1 MFRVLKFFSAAVC
14 SAVLVTGAASEAGVV
29 PWFEPGTFLRR
40 VQQTAQASVPETAP
54 VTEPETAPDPVPEI
68 IPEEPVTYP
77 IDREPDNL
85 WSLGEFKITAYC
97 PCEKCCG
104 YWATVRP
111 TDENGEP
118 IVYTASGKIAV
129 QGVTVA
135 ADTSI
140 LPFGTVL
147 VIDGQEYTVQDRGG
161 MVRDDHVDIY
171 FDSHEAAKEFGV
183 QHMEIF
189 VKEDING

>member
-40 VQQTAQASVPETAP
+40 VQQTVTETAP
-54 VTEPETAPDPVPEI
+54 VTEPETAPESIPEI

-118 IVYTASGKIAV
+118 IVYTASGKIAA

-140 LPFGTVL
+140 LPFGTVI
-147 VIDGQEYTVQDRGG
+147 VIGEHEYTVQDRGG
-161 MVRDDHVDIY
+161 MVKGNHVDIY
-171 FDSHEAAKEFGV
+171 FDSHEAAKEWGT
-183 QHMEIF
+183 QYMEIF
-189 VKEDING
+189 VKEAVGNE

>member
-1 MFRVLKFFSAAVC
+1 MSRVLKFFSAAVC

-40 VQQTAQASVPETAP
+40 VQQTVTETAP
-54 VTEPETAPDPVPEI
+54 VTEPETAPESIPEI

-111 TDENGEP
+111 ADENGEP

-135 ADTSI
+135 ADTSV

-147 VIDGQEYTVQDRGG
+147 VIGGHEYTVQDRGG
-161 MVRDDHVDIY
+161 MVKGNHVDIY
-171 FDSHEAAKEFGV
+171 FDSHEAAKEWGT
-183 QHMEIF
+183 QYMEIF
-189 VKEDING
+189 VKEAVGNE

>member
-40 VQQTAQASVPETAP
+40 VQQTVTETAP
-54 VTEPETAPDPVPEI
+54 VTEPETVPESI
-68 IPEEPVTYP
+68 PETIPEEPVTYP

-111 TDENGEP
+111 ADENGEP

-147 VIDGQEYTVQDRGG
+147 VIDGHEYTVQDRGG
-161 MVRDDHVDIY
+161 MVKGNHIDIY
-171 FDSHEAAKEFGV
+171 FDSHEAAKEWGT
-183 QHMEIF
+183 QYMEIF
-189 VKEDING
+189 VKEAVGNE

>member
-1 MFRVLKFFSAAVC
+1 MFRALKCISAAVC
-14 SAVLVTGAASEAGVV
+14 SAVILAGAASEAGVV

-40 VQQTAQASVPETAP
+40 VQQTVTVTAP
-54 VTEPETAPDPVPEI
+54 VTEPETVPEIIPEI

-111 TDENGEP
+111 ADENGEP

-129 QGVTVA
+129 QGVSVA

-147 VIDGQEYTVQDRGG
+147 VIDGHEYTVQDRGG
-161 MVRDDHVDIY
+161 MVKGNHVDIY
-171 FDSHEAAKEFGV
+171 FDSHEAAKEWGT
-183 QHMEIF
+183 QYMEIF
-189 VKEDING
+189 VKEAVGNE

>member
-14 SAVLVTGAASEAGVV
+14 SAVIVTGAASEAGVV

-40 VQQTAQASVPETAP
+40 VQQTVTETAP
-54 VTEPETAPDPVPEI
+54 VTEPETAPESIPEI

-111 TDENGEP
+111 ADENGEP

-135 ADTSI
+135 ADTSV

-147 VIDGQEYTVQDRGG
+147 VIGGHEYTVQDRGG
-161 MVRDDHVDIY
+161 MVKGNHVDIY
-171 FDSHEAAKEFGV
+171 FDSHEAAKEWGT
-183 QHMEIF
+183 QYMEIF
-189 VKEDING
+189 VKEAVGNE

>member
-1 MFRVLKFFSAAVC
+1 MFRALKCISAAVC
-14 SAVLVTGAASEAGVV
+14 SAVILAGAASEAGVV
-29 PWFEPGTFLRR
+29 PWFAPASFLRR
-40 VQQTAQASVPETAP
+40 VQQTETAP
-54 VTEPETAPDPVPEI
+54 VTEPETVPETVPEI
-68 IPEEPVTYP
+68 IPEEPATYP

-111 TDENGEP
+111 TDENGDP
-118 IVYTASGKIAV
+118 IVYTASGKIAA

-135 ADTSI
+135 ADTSV

-147 VIDGQEYTVQDRGG
+147 VIDGHEYTVQDRGG
-161 MVRDDHVDIY
+161 MVKGNHVDIY
-171 FDSHEAAKEFGV
+171 FDSHEAAKEWGT
-183 QHMEIF
+183 QYMEIF
-189 VKEDING
+189 VKEAVGNE

>member
-40 VQQTAQASVPETAP
+40 VQQTVTETAP
-54 VTEPETAPDPVPEI
+54 VTEPETAPESIPEI
-68 IPEEPVTYP
+68 IPEELVTYP
-77 IDREPDNL
+77 IDREPDSL

-118 IVYTASGKIAV
+118 IVYTASGKIAA

-147 VIDGQEYTVQDRGG
+147 VIGGHEYTVQDRGG
-161 MVRDDHVDIY
+161 MVKGNHVDIY
-171 FDSHEAAKEFGV
+171 FDSHEAAKEWGT
-183 QHMEIF
+183 QYMEIF
-189 VKEDING
+189 VKEAVGNE

>member
-40 VQQTAQASVPETAP
+40 VQQTVTETAP
-54 VTEPETAPDPVPEI
+54 VTEPETAPESIPEI
-68 IPEEPVTYP
+68 IPEEPAAYP
-77 IDREPDNL
+77 IDREPDSL

-111 TDENGEP
+111 ADENGEP
-118 IVYTASGKIAV
+118 IVYTASGKIAA

-147 VIDGQEYTVQDRGG
+147 VIGGHEYTVQDRGG
-161 MVRDDHVDIY
+161 MVKGGHVDIY
-171 FDSHEAAKEFGV
+171 FDSHEAAKEWGT
-183 QHMEIF
+183 QYMEIF
-189 VKEDING
+189 VKEAVGNE

>member
-40 VQQTAQASVPETAP
+40 VQQTAPVTAP
-54 VTEPETAPDPVPEI
+54 VTEPETVPVSIPEI
-68 IPEEPVTYP
+68 IPEEPATYP

-111 TDENGEP
+111 ADENGEP
-118 IVYTASGKIAV
+118 IVYTASGKIAA

-147 VIDGQEYTVQDRGG
+147 VIDGHEYTVQDRGG
-161 MVRDDHVDIY
+161 MVKGNHVDIY
-171 FDSHEAAKEFGV
+171 FDSHEAAKEWGT
-183 QHMEIF
+183 QYMEIF
-189 VKEDING
+189 VKEAVGNE

>member
-1 MFRVLKFFSAAVC
+1 MTRVLKFFSAAVC

-40 VQQTAQASVPETAP
+40 VQQTQQSPVTETAP
-54 VTEPETAPDPVPEI
+54 EPVPEI
-68 IPEEPVTYP
+68 IPAETVTYP

-97 PCEKCCG
+97 PCEECCG

-118 IVYTASGKIAV
+118 IVYTASGSIAAE
-129 QGVTVA
+129 GVTAA

-147 VIDGQEYTVQDRGG
+147 VIDGHEYTVQDRGG
-161 MVRDDHVDIY
+161 MVKGSHVDVY
-171 FDSHEAAKEFGV
+171 FDSHEAANEFGV
-183 QHMEIF
+183 QYMEIF
-189 VKEDING
+189 AKETVGNE

>member
-40 VQQTAQASVPETAP
+40 VQQTVTETAP
-54 VTEPETAPDPVPEI
+54 VTEPESIPEI

-77 IDREPDNL
+77 IDREPDSL

-111 TDENGEP
+111 ADENGEP
-118 IVYTASGKIAV
+118 IVYTASGKIAA

-147 VIDGQEYTVQDRGG
+147 VIGGHEYTVQDRGG
-161 MVRDDHVDIY
+161 MVKGNHVDIY
-171 FDSHEAAKEFGV
+171 FDSHEAAKEWGT
-183 QHMEIF
+183 QYMEIF
-189 VKEDING
+189 VKEAVGNE

>member
-14 SAVLVTGAASEAGVV
+14 SAVLITGAASEGSVV
-29 PWFEPGTFLRR
+29 PWFEPGAFLRR
-40 VQQTAQASVPETAP
+40 AQQTAP
-54 VTEPETAPDPVPEI
+54 VIETAPDDLPDPAPEI
-68 IPEEPVTYP
+68 ETITYP
-77 IDREPDNL
+77 VDREPDNL

-111 TDENGEP
+111 TDENGDP

-161 MVRDDHVDIY
+161 MVKGNHVDIY

-183 QHMEIF
+183 QYMEIF
-189 VKEDING
+189 RKES

>member
-14 SAVLVTGAASEAGVV
+14 SAVLITGAATESGVV

-40 VQQTAQASVPETAP
+40 VQQTVTETAP
-54 VTEPETAPDPVPEI
+54 VTEPETAPESIPEI

-111 TDENGEP
+111 ADENGEP

-147 VIDGQEYTVQDRGG
+147 VIGGHEYTVQDRGG
-161 MVRDDHVDIY
+161 MVKGNHVDIY
-171 FDSHEAAKEFGV
+171 FDSHEAAKEWGT
-183 QHMEIF
+183 QYMEIF
-189 VKEDING
+189 VKEAVRNE

>member
-40 VQQTAQASVPETAP
+40 VQQTVTETAP
-54 VTEPETAPDPVPEI
+54 VTEPETAPESIPEI

-85 WSLGEFKITAYC
+85 WSIGEFKITAYC

-111 TDENGEP
+111 ADENGEP

-147 VIDGQEYTVQDRGG
+147 VIGGHEYTVQDRGG
-161 MVRDDHVDIY
+161 MVKGNHVDIY
-171 FDSHEAAKEFGV
+171 FDSHEAAKEWGT
-183 QHMEIF
+183 QYMEIF
-189 VKEDING
+189 VKEAVGNE

>member
-40 VQQTAQASVPETAP
+40 VQQTVTETAP
-54 VTEPETAPDPVPEI
+54 VTEPETAPESIPEI
-68 IPEEPVTYP
+68 IPEETVTYP

-111 TDENGEP
+111 ADENGEP

-147 VIDGQEYTVQDRGG
+147 VIGGHEYTVQDRGG
-161 MVRDDHVDIY
+161 MVKGNHVDIY
-171 FDSHEAAKEFGV
+171 FDSHEAAKEWGT
-183 QHMEIF
+183 QYMEIF
-189 VKEDING
+189 VKEAVGNE

>member
-14 SAVLVTGAASEAGVV
+14 SAVIVTGAASEAGVV

-40 VQQTAQASVPETAP
+40 VQQTVTETAP
-54 VTEPETAPDPVPEI
+54 VTEPETAPESIPEI

-111 TDENGEP
+111 ADENGEP
-118 IVYTASGKIAV
+118 IVYTASGKIAA

-135 ADTSI
+135 ADTSV

-147 VIDGQEYTVQDRGG
+147 VIGGHEYTVQDRGG
-161 MVRDDHVDIY
+161 MVKGNHVDIY
-171 FDSHEAAKEFGV
+171 FDSHEAAKEWGT
-183 QHMEIF
+183 QYMEIF
-189 VKEDING
+189 VKEAVGNE

>member
-40 VQQTAQASVPETAP
+40 VQQTAPVTAP
-54 VTEPETAPDPVPEI
+54 VTEPETVPVSIPEI
-68 IPEEPVTYP
+68 IPEEPATYP

-129 QGVTVA
+129 QGVSVA

-147 VIDGQEYTVQDRGG
+147 VIGGHEYTVQDRGG
-161 MVRDDHVDIY
+161 MVKGNHVDIY
-171 FDSHEAAKEFGV
+171 FDSHEAAKEWGT
-183 QHMEIF
+183 QYMEIF
-189 VKEDING
+189 VKEAVGNE

>member
-1 MFRVLKFFSAAVC
+1 MFRVLKFISAAVC

-40 VQQTAQASVPETAP
+40 VQQTAQASAPETAP
-54 VTEPETAPDPVPEI
+54 ETVPEI
-68 IPEEPVTYP
+68 IPEETVTYP

-97 PCEKCCG
+97 PCETCCG

-111 TDENGEP
+111 ADENGEP

-147 VIDGQEYTVQDRGG
+147 VIDGHEYTVQDRGG
-161 MVRDDHVDIY
+161 MVKGNHVDVY
-171 FDSHEAAKEFGV
+171 FDSHEAAKEWGTKYI
-183 QHMEIF
+183 EIF
-189 VKEDING
+189 VVKEYING

>member
-1 MFRVLKFFSAAVC
+1 MSRVLKFFSAAVC

-40 VQQTAQASVPETAP
+40 VQQTVTETAP
-54 VTEPETAPDPVPEI
+54 VTEPETAPESIPEI

-111 TDENGEP
+111 ADENGEP
-118 IVYTASGKIAV
+118 IVYTASGKIAA

-135 ADTSI
+135 ADTSV

-147 VIDGQEYTVQDRGG
+147 VIGGHEYTVQDRGG
-161 MVRDDHVDIY
+161 MVKGNHVDIY
-171 FDSHEAAKEFGV
+171 FDSHEAAKEWGT
-183 QHMEIF
+183 QYMEIF
-189 VKEDING
+189 VKEAVGNE

>member
-14 SAVLVTGAASEAGVV
+14 SAVLITGAATESGVV
-29 PWFEPGTFLRR
+29 TWFEPGTFLRR
-40 VQQTAQASVPETAP
+40 VQQTVTETAP
-54 VTEPETAPDPVPEI
+54 VTEPETAPESIPEI
-68 IPEEPVTYP
+68 IPEEPGTYP

-111 TDENGEP
+111 ADENGEP

-147 VIDGQEYTVQDRGG
+147 VIGGHEYTVQDRGG
-161 MVRDDHVDIY
+161 MVKGNHVDIY
-171 FDSHEAAKEFGV
+171 FDSHEAAKEWGT
-183 QHMEIF
+183 QYMEIF
-189 VKEDING
+189 VKEAVGNE

>member
-40 VQQTAQASVPETAP
+40 VQQTVTETAP
-54 VTEPETAPDPVPEI
+54 VTEPETAPESIPEI

-111 TDENGEP
+111 ADENGEP
-118 IVYTASGKIAV
+118 IVYTASGKIAA

-147 VIDGQEYTVQDRGG
+147 VIGGHEYTVQDRGG
-161 MVRDDHVDIY
+161 MVKGNHIDIY
-171 FDSHEAAKEFGV
+171 FDSHEAAKEWGT
-183 QHMEIF
+183 QYMEIF
-189 VKEDING
+189 VKEAVGNE

>member
-40 VQQTAQASVPETAP
+40 VQQTVTETAP
-54 VTEPETAPDPVPEI
+54 VTEPETAPESIPEI
-68 IPEEPVTYP
+68 IPEEPITYP
-77 IDREPDNL
+77 IDREPDSL

-111 TDENGEP
+111 ADENGEP

-147 VIDGQEYTVQDRGG
+147 VIGGHEYTVQDRGG
-161 MVRDDHVDIY
+161 MVKGNHVDIY
-171 FDSHEAAKEFGV
+171 FDSHEAAKEWGT
-183 QHMEIF
+183 QYMEIF
-189 VKEDING
+189 VKEAVGNE

>member
-40 VQQTAQASVPETAP
+40 VQQTVTETAP
-54 VTEPETAPDPVPEI
+54 VTEPETAPESIPEI

-111 TDENGEP
+111 ADENGEP
-118 IVYTASGKIAV
+118 IVYTASGKIAA

-135 ADTSI
+135 ADTSV

-147 VIDGQEYTVQDRGG
+147 VIGGHEYTVQDRGG
-161 MVRDDHVDIY
+161 MVKGNHVDIY
-171 FDSHEAAKEFGV
+171 FDSHEAAKEWGT
-183 QHMEIF
+183 QYMEIF
-189 VKEDING
+189 VKEAVGNE

>member
-40 VQQTAQASVPETAP
+40 VQQTVTETAP
-54 VTEPETAPDPVPEI
+54 VTEPETAPESIPEI

-85 WSLGEFKITAYC
+85 WRLGEFKITAYC

-111 TDENGEP
+111 VDENGEP
-118 IVYTASGKIAV
+118 IVYTASGRIAA

-147 VIDGQEYTVQDRGG
+147 VIDGHEYTVQDRGG
-161 MVRDDHVDIY
+161 MVKGNHIDIY
-171 FDSHEAAKEFGV
+171 FDSHEAAKEWGT
-183 QHMEIF
+183 QYMEIF
-189 VKEDING
+189 VKEAVGNE

>member
-40 VQQTAQASVPETAP
+40 VQQTVTETAP
-54 VTEPETAPDPVPEI
+54 VTEPETAPESIPEI

-111 TDENGEP
+111 ADENGEP
-118 IVYTASGKIAV
+118 IVYTASGKIAA

-147 VIDGQEYTVQDRGG
+147 VIGGHEYTVQDRGG
-161 MVRDDHVDIY
+161 MVKGNHVDIY
-171 FDSHEAAKEFGV
+171 FDSHEAAKEWGT
-183 QHMEIF
+183 QYMEIF
-189 VKEDING
+189 VKEAVGNE

>member
-1 MFRVLKFFSAAVC
+1 MCRVLKFFSAAVC

-40 VQQTAQASVPETAP
+40 VQQTVTETAP
-54 VTEPETAPDPVPEI
+54 VNEPETAPESIPEI

-118 IVYTASGKIAV
+118 IVYTASGKIAA

-135 ADTSI
+135 ADTSV

-147 VIDGQEYTVQDRGG
+147 VIGEHEYTVQDRGG
-161 MVRDDHVDIY
+161 MVKGNHVDIY
-171 FDSHEAAKEFGV
+171 FDSHEAAKEWGT
-183 QHMEIF
+183 QYMEIF
-189 VKEDING
+189 VKEAVGNE

>member
-14 SAVLVTGAASEAGVV
+14 SAVLITGAASEGSVV
-29 PWFEPGTFLRR
+29 PWFEPGAFLRR
-40 VQQTAQASVPETAP
+40 AQQTAP
-54 VTEPETAPDPVPEI
+54 VIETAPDTVPETPLDPIPEI
-68 IPEEPVTYP
+68 IPEETATYP

-111 TDENGEP
+111 SDENGEP

-147 VIDGQEYTVQDRGG
+147 VIGEHEYTVQDRGG
-161 MVRDDHVDIY
+161 MVKGNHVDIY
-171 FDSHEAAKEFGV
+171 FDSHEAAKEWGT
-183 QHMEIF
+183 QYMEIF
-189 VKEDING
+189 VKEAVGNE

>member
-40 VQQTAQASVPETAP
+40 VQQTVTETAP
-54 VTEPETAPDPVPEI
+54 VTEPETVPESI
-68 IPEEPVTYP
+68 PEIVPEEPVTYP

-129 QGVTVA
+129 QGVSVA

-147 VIDGQEYTVQDRGG
+147 VIDGHEYTVQDRGG
-161 MVRDDHVDIY
+161 MVKGNHVDIY
-171 FDSHEAAKEFGV
+171 FDSHEAAKEWGT
-183 QHMEIF
+183 QYMEIF
-189 VKEDING
+189 VKEAVGNE

>member
-40 VQQTAQASVPETAP
+40 VQQTVTETAP
-54 VTEPETAPDPVPEI
+54 VTEPETAPESIPEI

-111 TDENGEP
+111 ADENGEP

-147 VIDGQEYTVQDRGG
+147 VIGEHEYTVQDRGG
-161 MVRDDHVDIY
+161 MVKGNHVDIY
-171 FDSHEAAKEFGV
+171 FDSHEAAKEWGT
-183 QHMEIF
+183 QYMEIF
-189 VKEDING
+189 VKEAVGNE

>member
-40 VQQTAQASVPETAP
+40 VQQTAPVTDTAP
-54 VTEPETAPDPVPEI
+54 VTEPETAPESIPEI

-111 TDENGEP
+111 VDENGEP
-118 IVYTASGKIAV
+118 IVYTASGRIAA

-147 VIDGQEYTVQDRGG
+147 VIGGHEYTVQDRGG
-161 MVRDDHVDIY
+161 MVKGNHVDIY
-171 FDSHEAAKEFGV
+171 FDSHEAAKEWGT
-183 QHMEIF
+183 QYMEIF
-189 VKEDING
+189 VKEAVGNE

>member
-40 VQQTAQASVPETAP
+40 VQQTVTETAP
-54 VTEPETAPDPVPEI
+54 VTEPETAPESIPEI

-118 IVYTASGKIAV
+118 IVYTASGKIAA

-147 VIDGQEYTVQDRGG
+147 VIGGHEYTVQDRGG
-161 MVRDDHVDIY
+161 MVKGNHVDIY
-171 FDSHEAAKEFGV
+171 FDSHEAAKEWGT
-183 QHMEIF
+183 QCMEIF
-189 VKEDING
+189 VKEAVGNE

>member
-40 VQQTAQASVPETAP
+40 VQQTVTETAP
-54 VTEPETAPDPVPEI
+54 VTEPETAPESIPEI

-111 TDENGEP
+111 ADENGEP

-147 VIDGQEYTVQDRGG
+147 VIGGHEYTVQDRGG
-161 MVRDDHVDIY
+161 MVKGNHVDIY
-171 FDSHEAAKEFGV
+171 FDSHEAAKEWGT
-183 QHMEIF
+183 QYMEIF
-189 VKEDING
+189 VKEAVGNE